1 VEKGTRLRVAETSSR
16 LVGHGIA
23 AIDPKVMA
31 ELGLS
36 AGDVVELTGKGK
48 SHAVL
53 WTGYPEDYGRGLIRI
68 DGYTRNNIGVG
79 IDDTV
84 GIAPSPAKEA
94 QEIVLAPTEQLAI
107 EGLEEYLP
115 EVLENHVMTKG
126 DSLPLN
132 IMGKKIDFLVEGTTP
147 PGAAIVTL
155 KTRFRMGSTH
165 KPLNTGVPRIS
176 YEDIGGLTKEVQKI
190 REMIELPLRHP
201 EIFERVGIEAPKGV
215 LLYGP
220 PGTGK
225 TLLARAV
232 ANETNANFY
241 SIGGPEIMSKF
252 YGESEEKLRGI
263 FKEAQENAPSIIF
276 IDEIDSIAPKREE
289 VSGELEK
296 RIVSQLLSLMD
307 GLESRGKIVV
317 IGATNRPDALDPA
330 LRRPGRFDREI
341 EIGIPDEK
349 SRLEILQIQTRGMP
363 LEPDVKLEEMARV
376 THGFVGAD
384 LYALAK
390 EAAILAVRRVLPE
403 INMEQTKIP
412 AKTLN
417 KIKVKMQDFQE
428 AVRDVQPSAM
438 REVLV
443 QVPNVKWDDIGGL
456 TNVKEELTE
465 AVEWPLKYGKLFQKG
480 DVTPPKGI
488 LLYGPPG
495 TGKTLI
501 SKAVANESEA
511 NFISI
516 KGPELI
522 SKWVGESEKGVREVF
537 RKARAAAPCVVFF
550 DELDAIAPRRSSGE
564 SDGQVTERMVS
575 QLLTEMDGLEE
586 LKGVVVLGAT
596 NRPDIIDEALLRPGR
611 FDRLLHISPPDKDG
625 RIAILKIHTK
635 KKPLAKDVDIAK
647 LAELTEGYTGAEL
660 AAITNAASITAIR
673 QYLKLHGKEAE
684 ADSGDFTITMR
695 DFEDAIKDSKAQAA
709 LESGRDQQGIG

>member
-1 VEKGTRLRVAETSSR
+1 MERGVTLRVAETTSR

-23 AIDPKVMA
+23 VIDPKVM
-31 ELGLS
+31 EQLGLAS
-36 AGDVVELTGKGK
+36 GDVIEIKGK
-48 SHAVL
+48 KKNSYTLL
-53 WTGYPEDYGRGLIRI
+53 WAGYPEDYALGLIRI

-79 IDDTV
+79 LDDTV
-84 GIAPSPAKEA
+84 TIAQTEA
-94 QEIVLAPTEQLAI
+94 HRAEEVVLAPTEPLNI
-107 EGLEEYLP
+107 TGLEEYLP
-115 EVLENHVMTKG
+115 ELLEGRVVTKG

-132 IMGKKIDFLVEGTTP
+132 IMGNKIDFLVDSATP
-147 PGAAIVTL
+147 GGAAVVTQET
-155 KTRFRMGSTH
+155 KFRIGTVR
-165 KPLNTGVPRIS
+165 KPPNTGVPRIT
-176 YEDIGGLTKEVQKI
+176 YEDIGGLTNEVQKI

-225 TLLARAV
+225 TLLAKAV
-232 ANETNANFY
+232 ANETQANFY
-241 SIGGPEIMSKF
+241 SIGGPEIMSKY
-252 YGESEEKLRGI
+252 YGESEERLRQI

-289 VSGELEK
+289 TSGEMEK
-296 RIVSQLLSLMD
+296 RIVSQLLTLMD
-307 GLESRGKIVV
+307 GLEARGKIVV

-349 SRLEILQIQTRGMP
+349 SRLDILHIHTRGMP
-363 LEPDVKLEEMARV
+363 LDQDVKLEEIARV

-384 LYALAK
+384 LQALAK

-403 INMEQTKIP
+403 INMEQNKVP

-417 KIKVKMQDFQE
+417 KIKVRMQDFQE
-428 AVRDVQPSAM
+428 ALRDVQPSAM

-443 QVPNVKWDDIGGL
+443 QVPNVKWEDIGGL
-456 TNVKEELTE
+456 TSVKEELTE
-465 AVEWPLKYGKLFQKG
+465 AVEWPLKHAKLFEKG
-480 DVTPPKGI
+480 DVKPPTGI
-488 LLYGPPG
+488 LLFGPPG

-501 SKAVANESEA
+501 AKAVANESEA

-537 RKARAAAPCVVFF
+537 RKARAAAPCVIFF
-550 DELDAIAPRRSSGE
+550 DEIDAIAPRRKSGDTD
-564 SDGQVTERMVS
+564 SQVTERVVS

-596 NRPDIIDEALLRPGR
+596 NRADIIDEALLRPGR
-611 FDRLLHISPPDKDG
+611 FDRILQVPPPDKEG
-625 RIAILKIHTK
+625 RIQILKIHTK
-635 KKPLAKDVDIAK
+635 RKPLAKDVDLVK
-647 LAELTEGYTGAEL
+647 LADMTEGYTGAEL
-660 AAITNAASITAIR
+660 ASVANAAVLTAIK
-673 QYLKLHGKEAE
+673 QYVKTHGKEADAE
-684 ADSGDFTITMR
+684 SGGLVVNMNDFETAIEKLKRKKSGDFT
-695 DFEDAIKDSKAQAA
+695 
-709 LESGRDQQGIG
+709 